1 MATSALK
8 KVTTTESAG
17 DLFKGKTA
25 KEIISKTNTDEL
37 VIALCGPIGSPLHD
51 VANALKEQLE
61 NRFLYKETKILR
73 LSKYIS
79 DFEKKRNSEFSL
91 DTLPPF
97 ERIDKLID
105 LGNEIREAHTS
116 SVLAE
121 IAVKDIFID
130 RAKYK
135 RDQGDETYT
144 SRRVCHIID
153 SIKNQQE
160 LDLLRSVYR
169 ESLYVVGVFSPLSD
183 REKNLSDR
191 GLKIADIYKLIDR
204 DSGEE
209 KKTGQTVEDTFPQS
223 DYFLRVDSQTVV
235 QLQIRVER
243 FLNLILHG
251 GVITP
256 TKSEAAMYAAASAS
270 WNSACLSRQVGA
282 SITDV
287 DGEMLAV
294 GWNDVPKPFGG
305 LYTNEDSAA
314 GNPAH
319 DKRCWNWKGGKC
331 FNDEEKTEFGNRLL
345 ETLTDS
351 GVEIKDKEKTLAD
364 VLKNRRLRGLVE
376 FSRSIHAEM
385 HAILNALKSAGSRI
399 NKGRLYVTTFPCHSC
414 ARHIVAS
421 GIGEVFYI
429 EPYKKSLA
437 MKLHEDSMT
446 ESESDASKVRVL
458 PYEGVAPSRYLSFFR
473 MQPDTRKHKDGKAI
487 RAIAWAAQP
496 KNEKTLEAMPV
507 LEQVVVQS
515 LIERNVILKPHELED
530 KSSNAGDTPPRAA

>member
-1 MATSALK
+1 MLK
-8 KVTTTESAG
+8 KPAAQQAAN

-25 KEIISKTNTDEL
+25 KEIISTTNTDEL

-51 VANALKEQLE
+51 VAQALKDSLE
-61 NRFLYKETKILR
+61 NRFQYKETKILR

-79 DFEKKRNSEFSL
+79 DFERKRDAEFSA
-91 DTLPPF
+91 DTLSPF
-97 ERIDKLID
+97 DRINKLID
-105 LGNEIREAHTS
+105 LGNEIREAHTA

-130 RAKYK
+130 RAKHK
-135 RDQGDETYT
+135 IARDEQTYT
-144 SRRVCHIID
+144 PRRVCHIID

-169 ESLYVVGVFSPLSD
+169 ESLYVVGVFSPLHD
-183 REKNLSDR
+183 REKNLSKK
-191 GLKIADIYKLIDR
+191 GLKVADIYKLIDR

-223 DYFLRVDSQTVV
+223 DYFLRVDSQTVS
-235 QLQIRVER
+235 QLEMRVER
-243 FLNLILHG
+243 FLNLVLHG
-251 GVITP
+251 GIITP
-256 TKSEAAMYAAASAS
+256 TKAEAAMYSAASAS

-305 LYTNEDSAA
+305 LYTNEDGIS
-314 GNPAH
+314 GNPSD
-319 DKRCWNWKGGKC
+319 DKRCWNWMDGRC
-331 FNDEEKTEFGNRLL
+331 FNDEEKTEFGNRII
-345 ETLTDS
+345 ETLIDS

-364 VLKNRRLRGLVE
+364 VLKNRRLRGLIE

-385 HAILNALKSAGSRI
+385 HAILNALKSAGTRI
-399 NKGRLYVTTFPCHSC
+399 NKGKLYVTTFPCHSC

-446 ESESDASKVRVL
+446 ESETDLNKVRVL

-473 MQPDTRKHKDGKAI
+473 MQPDTRKQKDGKAI

-515 LIERNVILKPHELED
+515 LIERNIIERPNELQA
-530 KSSNAGDTPPRAA
+530 KSSTDDSTPPRTA

>member
-1 MATSALK
+1 MNSAVLK
-8 KVTTTESAG
+8 NVAPSQPTE

-25 KEIISKTNTDEL
+25 KEVISTTNTDEL
-37 VIALCGPIGSPLHD
+37 VIALCGPIGSPLHE
-51 VANALKEQLE
+51 VAQALKELLE
-61 NRFLYKETKILR
+61 NKFLYRETKILK
-73 LSKYIS
+73 LSKYIL
-79 DFEKKRNSEFSL
+79 DFEIKRDASFTVEAL
-91 DTLPPF
+91 TPF

-105 LGNEIREAHTS
+105 LGNEIRETHSS

-130 RAKYK
+130 RALHKQN
-135 RDQGDETYT
+135 QGHDTYT

-169 ESLYVVGVFSPLSD
+169 ESLYVVGVFSPLHD
-183 REKNLSDR
+183 REKNLSDK
-191 GLKIADIYKLIDR
+191 GLKTADIYKLIDR

-235 QLQIRVER
+235 QLQMRAER

-256 TKSEAAMYAAASAS
+256 TKSEAAMYSAASAS

-282 SITDV
+282 SITDK
-287 DGEMLAV
+287 DGELLAV

-305 LYTNEDSAA
+305 LYTNEDAVA
-314 GNPAH
+314 GNSAN

-331 FNDEEKTEFGNRLL
+331 FNDEEKTELGNRIL
-345 ETLTDS
+345 ETLIES

-364 VLKNRRLRGLVE
+364 VLKNRRLRGLIE

-399 NKGRLYVTTFPCHSC
+399 NNGKLYVTTFPCHSC

-446 ESESDASKVRVL
+446 ESETDFAKVRVL

-473 MQPDTRKHKDGKAI
+473 MQPDTRKQKNGKAI
-487 RAIAWAAQP
+487 RAIAWSAQP

-515 LIERNVILKPHELED
+515 LIERKIIDQPHELQGQNTTD
-530 KSSNAGDTPPRAA
+530 YTPGPRAA